1 MKFPF
6 QIRAGL
12 ALAVV
17 SLPLASLVPAEVAD
31 AAAPTAVPRSPG
43 KTYAAAALPDRIVLT
58 PGANPARDMAVSFR
72 TNRAQAAAQAQ
83 IVEAMDSPTL
93 ERGARNLSGTSTPA
107 DTSNGAAIYHHVAF
121 SGLKPDTVY
130 AYRLKGSGGWS
141 EWLQFRTAAEGFRP
155 FRALYLADVQN
166 GILPY
171 ASRVIRQAF
180 HAGGEIALAIHT
192 GDQVA
197 QRDDL
202 DHDDEWGEW
211 NEAGGYNYAILPQ
224 LPATGNHE
232 YAKQDLPD
240 GTEKIEL
247 GAYWSRQ
254 FSLPG
259 NGAPGLEDTTYYVDY
274 QGVRFVVLDG
284 TAAADLGK
292 IAVQT
297 EWLDRTLAASTARWN
312 IVVVHQPI
320 FTCARP
326 QDISSIQDAWKP
338 VIERRK
344 VDLVLQGHDH
354 CYSRVTDPAGR
365 AASNAAR
372 AAGKPQGPVYVVSV
386 VGSKMYGLNDR
397 AAVQPDKAAADTQLY
412 QLIDF
417 GETTLRY
424 RSYTATGRLYDAF
437 DLERSAPRT
446 NRLTVPD
453 VTTAAERFCTGAVG
467 PDGAPCLGRVK

>member
-1 MKFPF
+1 LKFPL
-6 QIRAGL
+6 QIRACL
-12 ALAVV
+12 ALATVG
-17 SLPLASLVPAEVAD
+17 LAITGEAA
-31 AAAPTAVPRSPG
+31 AAAPTPAAVPRSPG
-43 KTYAAAALPDRIVLT
+43 KTYAAGALPDRIVLT
-58 PGANPARDMAVSFR
+58 PGANPARDMAVSYR
-72 TNRAQAAAQAQ
+72 TDRAQTAAQAQ
-83 IVEAMDSPTL
+83 IVKAVDSPTL
-93 ERGARNLSGTSTPA
+93 ERGARTLSGTSTLA
-107 DTSNGAAIYHHVAF
+107 ETTNGAANYHQVQF
-121 SGLKPDTVY
+121 TGLNPDTVY
-130 AYRLKGSGGWS
+130 AYRLKGSAGWS

-180 HAGGEIALAIHT
+180 HAGGDIALTIHT

-211 NEAGGYNYAILPQ
+211 SEAGGYNYAIVPQ
-224 LPATGNHE
+224 MPATGNHE
-232 YAKQDLPD
+232 YAKKDLQD
-240 GTEKIEL
+240 GTEKVEL
-247 GAYWSRQ
+247 GAYWARQ

-259 NGAPGLEDTTYYVDY
+259 NGASGLEATTYYVDY

-292 IAVQT
+292 VAAQT
-297 EWLDRTLAASTARWN
+297 EWLDRILAASKARWN
-312 IVVVHQPI
+312 VVVVHQPI

-326 QDISSIQDAWKP
+326 EDIPAIQNAWKP
-338 VIERRK
+338 VIEKRK

-386 VGSKMYGLNDR
+386 VGSKMYGLNNR
-397 AAVQPDKAAADTQLY
+397 ATVQPDKAAADTQLY

-417 GETTLRY
+417 GATTLRY

-437 DLERSAPRT
+437 DLERSASGA
-446 NRLTVPD
+446 NRLDVPNATTVP
-453 VTTAAERFCTGAVG
+453 ERFCSGSVG
-467 PDGAPCLGRVK
+467 PDGAACLGRAK